1 MNRKRLWKQPNKDQT
16 ETNAQ
21 KIISY
26 LAEHPMENI
35 GYSKIARELNIP
47 FSSVRFIITTGK
59 AEEIAFK
66 YGYMAKTFKKKPNVM
81 EVRYMGINYSIESEN
96 TEKNSHK

>member
-1 MNRKRLWKQPNKDQT
+1 MKQKRLWKQPQKEQT

-59 AEEIAFK
+59 AEEIALK

-81 EVRYMGINYSIESEN
+81 EVRYMGINYSIEN
-96 TEKNSHK
+96 EKIEKKAHE